1 MAVRHN
7 TEAGRVA
14 GAIQGGN
21 AADRLIDEHDAAD
34 RLGLSVKTLRRWR
47 WARKGL
53 PFVKVGTASV
63 RYSVR
68 DIAAFVEAG
77 RQTTGDAA

>member
-1 MAVRHN
+1 MAAQHN
-7 TEAGRVA
+7 TGAGRVA
-14 GAIQGGN
+14 GTIHGGN
-21 AADRLIDEHDAAD
+21 SADRLIDEHEAAA

-63 RYSVR
+63 RYSER

-77 RQTTGDAA
+77 RQATGDAA